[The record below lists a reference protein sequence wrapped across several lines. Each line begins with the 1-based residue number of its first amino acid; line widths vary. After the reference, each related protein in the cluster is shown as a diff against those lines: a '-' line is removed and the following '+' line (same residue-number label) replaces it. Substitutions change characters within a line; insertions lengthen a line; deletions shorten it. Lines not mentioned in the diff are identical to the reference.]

1 MSLVKNV
8 TPAAEAVVAPTRRQ
22 RAALASPRR
31 APSRWISTA
40 ALVLIGVA
48 FLVPLAW
55 ILLSA
60 FDPAATV
67 GIKIPEDATFDNFS
81 SVFTV
86 DQTLRPLWN
95 STVIS
100 LGTAVITVAVSVLAA
115 YPLSRYQMRFRRS
128 FLYGILFATCLPITA
143 MMVPVYSLFVYLN
156 LLDSVPGTIFF
167 MAATSLPMAIWM
179 TKNFMDSVPISLE
192 EAAWVDGASAM
203 RALVRIVLPLMR
215 PGIAVVFIFVFTM
228 AWGNFFVPFVLLY
241 SPEHQPAAVAIFNFF
256 GTYGSVAYGK
266 LAAFSILYATPV
278 LVLYL
283 LVQKLSGGSFAMA
296 GAVKG

>member
-1 MSLVKNV
+1 VSVVNLPVDAPVVPPSLK
-8 TPAAEAVVAPTRRQ
+8 Q
-22 RAALASPRR
+22 RTALASPRGR
-31 APSRWISTA
+31 TSRWVSSVV
-40 ALVLIGVA
+40 LGLIGIT
-48 FLVPLAW
+48 FLIPLAW
-55 ILLSA
+55 IVLASLN
-60 FDPAATV
+60 PTATV
-67 GIKIPEDATFDNFS
+67 GVSIPGDPTFDNFS
-81 SVFTV
+81 SVFTWE
-86 DQTLRPLWN
+86 QTLLPLWN

-100 LGTAVITVAVSVLAA
+100 LGTAVITVVVSVLAA

-143 MMVPVYSLFVYLN
+143 MMVPVYALFVNLN

-203 RALVRIVLPLMR
+203 KALARIVLPLMR
-215 PGIAVVFIFVFTM
+215 PGLAVVFIFVFTT

-241 SPEHQPAAVAIFNFF
+241 SPENQPAAVAIFDFF

-266 LAAFSILYATPV
+266 LAAFSILYAAPV
-278 LVLYL
+278 LTLYL
-283 LVQKLSGGSFAMA
+283 LVQRFSGGSFAMA

>member
-1 MSLVKNV
+1 MSVVDLPV
-8 TPAAEAVVAPTRRQ
+8 TTPVVPPTRKERT
-22 RAALASPRR
+22 ALASPRGR
-31 APSRWISTA
+31 TSRWVSSVI
-40 ALVLIGVA
+40 LGLIGLT

-55 ILLSA
+55 IVLASLN
-60 FDPAATV
+60 PTATV
-67 GIKIPEDATFDNFS
+67 GVTWPDSPTFDNFS
-81 SVFTV
+81 SVFTWE
-86 DQTLRPLWN
+86 QTLLPLWN

-100 LGTAVITVAVSVLAA
+100 MGTAVITVVVSVLAA

-143 MMVPVYSLFVYLN
+143 MMVPVYALFVNLH

-203 RALVRIVLPLMR
+203 KALLRIVLPLMR
-215 PGIAVVFIFVFTM
+215 PGLAVVFIFVFTM

-241 SPEHQPAAVAIFNFF
+241 SPEHQPAAVAIFDFF

-283 LVQKLSGGSFAMA
+283 LVQRFSGGSFAMA

>member
-1 MSLVKNV
+1 M
-8 TPAAEAVVAPTRRQ
+8 
-22 RAALASPRR
+22 
-31 APSRWISTA
+31 
-40 ALVLIGVA
+40 
-48 FLVPLAW
+48 
-55 ILLSA
+55 
-60 FDPAATV
+60 
-67 GIKIPEDATFDNFS
+67 DNFS
-81 SVFTV
+81 EVFTYQ
-86 DQTLRPLWN
+86 QTLLPLWN
-95 STVIS
+95 SFVIS
-100 LGTAVITVAVSVLAA
+100 MGTALITIVVSVLAA

-128 FLYGILFATCLPITA
+128 FLYTILFATGLPITA
-143 MMVPVYSLFVYLN
+143 MMVPVYSLFVYLD

-167 MAATSLPMAIWM
+167 MAAAGLPMSIWM

-215 PGIAVVFIFVFTM
+215 PGIAVVFIFAFTM
-228 AWGNFFVPFVLLY
+228 AWGTFFVPFVLIF

-278 LVLYL
+278 LALYL
-283 LVQKLSGGSFAMA
+283 LVQRLSGGSFAMA